1 VAISFEI
8 TVALTAVLSVGA
20 VELLRTAAVRR
31 TASAQAQLN
40 AVVTASTD
48 AILWINTAGKIV
60 SCNHAADQ
68 MFGHTKKELVGR
80 SIYLVIP
87 SLTLDAPKKRFLA
100 CVRRGILLEAPER
113 METFALDSDGNP
125 FPVSLFIKSTAE
137 SRHGQHVV
145 LVRDD
150 TRRSMAQQEL
160 QRYADQLFMTK
171 QALEQHNSRL
181 ERTVAS
187 RTQELL
193 VAKEAA
199 EQANSAKSE
208 FLANMSHELRT
219 PLHGILSFARF
230 GQRRMTQCSPE
241 KILQYFENVETCG
254 NTLLKLV
261 DQLLDLAKLESRA
274 VVLDKVECDATSVVV
289 EVIGEF
295 NTVAEERQVSIR
307 IHAED
312 GVGKIFVDR
321 DKFAQVVRNVL
332 GNGLKV
338 SPPNSAIGVYVTS
351 SEKHIAF
358 RIVDQG
364 PGIPVH
370 ELKRIFEKFVQS
382 SRTSTG
388 AGGTGLGLA
397 ICREIV
403 ALHDGRMWAENV
415 LPHGAAICLELPR
428 CACTEPSGRQRKT
441 IEPVVPSPAQ
451 ETASTSCLSIF
462 NHCEELP
469 CLLETAS

>member
-1 VAISFEI
+1 VTISFEI
-8 TVALTAVLSVGA
+8 AVALIAVLSVGSI
-20 VELLRTAAVRR
+20 ELLKVAAMRR
-31 TASAQAQLN
+31 AASAQAQLN
-40 AVVTASTD
+40 AVAAASTD
-48 AILWINTAGKIV
+48 GILWINAAGNIV

-68 MFGHTKKELVGR
+68 IFGHTKKELVGR

-100 CVRRGILLEAPER
+100 CVRRGILLDAPER
-113 METFALDSDGNP
+113 METFALDSEGNP
-125 FPVSLFIKSTAE
+125 FPVTLFIKSTSV

-150 TRRSMAQQEL
+150 TRRSMAQHEL
-160 QRYADQLFMTK
+160 QRYADQLVVTK

-181 ERTVAS
+181 ERTVES

-193 VAKEAA
+193 AAKEAA

-230 GQRRMTQCSPE
+230 GQRRMLQCTPE
-241 KILQYFENVETCG
+241 KVRQYFENVETCG

-261 DQLLDLAKLESRA
+261 DQLLDLAKLESRT
-274 VVLDKVECDATSVVV
+274 VELDKVECEAAIVVG
-289 EVIGEF
+289 EVVGEF
-295 NTVAEERQVSIR
+295 DAVAEERQVSIR
-307 IHAED
+307 IHAD
-312 GVGKIFVDR
+312 QNVGKIFVDS
-321 DKFAQVVRNVL
+321 DKFAQVVRNVV

-338 SPPNSAIGVYVTS
+338 SPPDSAIGVYVTS
-351 SEKHIAF
+351 SERHVSF

-364 PGIPVH
+364 PGIPED
-370 ELKRIFEKFVQS
+370 ELERIFDKFVQS

-415 LPHGAAICLELPR
+415 APHGAAVCLELPR
-428 CACTEPSGRQRKT
+428 VAVAKQSDGQPKT
-441 IEPVVPSPAQ
+441 IEPIAASSAQ
-451 ETASTSCLSIF
+451 ETSSAPCLSIF
-462 NHCEELP
+462 HHCEELP

>member
-1 VAISFEI
+1 MPISFEI
-8 TVALTAVLSVGA
+8 TVALIAVLSVGA

-31 TASAQAQLN
+31 AVSAQAQLN
-40 AVVTASTD
+40 AVASASTD
-48 AILWINTAGKIV
+48 GILWINTAGKIV

-68 MFGHTKKELVGR
+68 IFRHTKKALVGR
-80 SIYLVIP
+80 SIYHVIP

-100 CVRRGILLEAPER
+100 CVRRGILLDAPER

-145 LVRDD
+145 IVRDD

-181 ERTVAS
+181 EKKVES
-187 RTQELL
+187 RTQELR

-199 EQANSAKSE
+199 EQANTAKSE

-230 GQRRMTQCSPE
+230 GQRRMNQSTPE
-241 KILQYFENVETCG
+241 KIRQYFENVELCG

-261 DQLLDLAKLESRA
+261 DQLLDLAKLESRT
-274 VVLDKVECDATSVVV
+274 VVLDKVECEPTSIVA
-289 EVIGEF
+289 EVIGEL
-295 NTVAEERQVSIR
+295 NAVAEERQVSIQT
-307 IHAED
+307 HADECA
-312 GVGKIFVDR
+312 GKIFVDR
-321 DKFAQVVRNVL
+321 DKFAQVIRNVL

-338 SPPNSAIGVYVTS
+338 SPPNSAISINVTS
-351 SEKHIAF
+351 SEQHVSL

-364 PGIPVH
+364 PGIPED
-370 ELKRIFEKFVQS
+370 ELERIFEKFVQS

-415 LPHGAAICLELPR
+415 TPHGAAICLELPR
-428 CACTEPSGRQRKT
+428 LAVAEQSRPQPKSFEPT
-441 IEPVVPSPAQ
+441 AASPAQ
-451 ETASTSCLSIF
+451 ETTADSCLTIY
-462 NHCEELP
+462 NHCEELL
-469 CLLETAS
+469 CQLETAS